1 MKRIITAAMAG
12 IGMGLL
18 ALSVLARAGELDLT
32 IYQGPEGAIHLNRE
46 SNLVD
51 PYFATKALL
60 EASHAGVDVRRAAH
74 AWIDWALKRQLP
86 DGRFNRYCRVPPQDW
101 VACADADADDAMMAV
116 WMQLLVEL
124 APPEGMSP
132 AWRLSVQSASRQ
144 LRTLFDPGLG
154 IYFISAKQPVGLFM
168 DNVEIYAALRAMAR
182 WQRDSGKFFEAAR
195 SENEA
200 TRLQQQLV
208 NNFWDTRE
216 QRFRVS
222 TQPRS
227 INEFYPDEVAQIY
240 PWVENMPTPHGTG
253 RDRAY
258 RQWIQQSGAA
268 WLRMEADHFP
278 WGLVAIAALRMNEV
292 HAECWL
298 VRAAPLRH
306 SNRWNVLEEAI
317 FQALEMR
324 YGTGRHCAV
333 ND

>member
-1 MKRIITAAMAG
+1 MKKIITAAMAG
-12 IGMGLL
+12 IGVALL
-18 ALSVLARAGELDLT
+18 ALSVLARAEDLDLT

-46 SNLVD
+46 SNIVD

-60 EASHAGVDVRRAAH
+60 EASHAGADVRRAAH
-74 AWIDWALKRQLP
+74 AWINWALKRQLP
-86 DGRFNRYCRVPPQDW
+86 DGRFHRYCRVPPQEW

-124 APPEGMSP
+124 TPPEGMP
-132 AWRLSVQSASRQ
+132 VAWRVSIQSASRQ
-144 LRTLFDPGLG
+144 LRTLFEPGLG

-168 DNVEIYAALRAMAR
+168 DNVEVYAALRAVAQ
-182 WQRDSGKFFEAAR
+182 WQREVGAFPEAAR
-195 SENEA
+195 SEKEA

-208 NNFWDTRE
+208 KNFWDARE
-216 QRFRVS
+216 QKFRVS

-227 INEFYPDEVAQIY
+227 AREFYPDEVAQIY
-240 PWVENMPTPHGTG
+240 PWIENMPTPHAAG
-253 RDRAY
+253 RSRTY
-258 RQWIQQSGAA
+258 RQWMQQSGPG

-278 WGLVAIAALRMNEV
+278 WGLVAIAALRMNEI

-317 FQALEMR
+317 FQALQIR
-324 YGTGRHCAV
+324 YGTGGLCAV